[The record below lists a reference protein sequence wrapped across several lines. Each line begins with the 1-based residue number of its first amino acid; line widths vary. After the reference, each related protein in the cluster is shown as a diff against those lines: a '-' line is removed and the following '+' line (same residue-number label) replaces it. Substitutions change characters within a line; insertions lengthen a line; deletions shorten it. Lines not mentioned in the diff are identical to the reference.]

1 MISEEIVKKE
11 FVRQILKRDSDYIR
25 GIQAQVIEESGLI
38 KSGALL
44 FDVRNQ
50 SGSKIL
56 QTTGLHML
64 TVSFLKYLRFIDIRS
79 NRNRKPSQHIKVN
92 IANNYERRNK
102 EMPLRRNLA
111 LYNRV
116 IFGRLYNETRSDIA
130 NGYTQEIQ
138 KNIREQLEK
147 AGYEKND

>member
-11 FVRQILKRDSDYIR
+11 FVRQILKRDSDYIK

-38 KSGALL
+38 KTGSLS
-44 FDVRNQ
+44 FDIRSQ
-50 SGSKIL
+50 SGTKIL
-56 QTTGLHML
+56 QTSGLQML
-64 TVSFLKYLRFIDIRS
+64 TVSFLKYLRFIDISS
-79 NRNRKPSQHIKVN
+79 NRKGSTHIKVN
-92 IANNYERRNK
+92 IANNYEKRNK

-147 AGYEKND
+147 AGYEKKD